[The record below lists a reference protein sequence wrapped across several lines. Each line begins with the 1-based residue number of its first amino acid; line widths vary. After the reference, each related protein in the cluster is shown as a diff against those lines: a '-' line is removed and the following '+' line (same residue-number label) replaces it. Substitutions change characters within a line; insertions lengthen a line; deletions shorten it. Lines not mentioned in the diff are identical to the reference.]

1 MRLTLNKLK
10 CAKKHGNSRTV
21 VKCPAGHAV
30 AAEREERGIDNRSVS
45 RGNELFRRLLIFCTY
60 INKNVIDFRRLPL
73 VVTACKV
80 RRSACYN
87 SEYRLSA
94 VNGHLLTVQCATVN
108 AAAGG
113 NVQKPLVGDGG
124 YDKTYTVYMSVKQD
138 MPRPVSL
145 DFAYCGMK
153 NVLARLPNSDKS
165 LCAVKTASVSFPDT
179 PTAEV
184 SSFNKFLYPFS
195 LPFGQFVNV

>member
-45 RGNELFRRLLIFCTY
+45 RGNELFRRLLIFCAY
-60 INKNVIDFRRLPL
+60 INKDVIDFRRLPL

-87 SEYRLSA
+87 SEYRLTA
-94 VNGHLLTVQCATVN
+94 VNGHLLAVQCATVN
-108 AAAGG
+108 SAAGG

-138 MPRPVSL
+138 MPCPVSL

-153 NVLARLPNSDKS
+153 NVLAR
-165 LCAVKTASVSFPDT
+165 F
-179 PTAEV
+179 AE
-184 SSFNKFLYPFS
+184 
-195 LPFGQFVNV
+195 FGQKPLRR